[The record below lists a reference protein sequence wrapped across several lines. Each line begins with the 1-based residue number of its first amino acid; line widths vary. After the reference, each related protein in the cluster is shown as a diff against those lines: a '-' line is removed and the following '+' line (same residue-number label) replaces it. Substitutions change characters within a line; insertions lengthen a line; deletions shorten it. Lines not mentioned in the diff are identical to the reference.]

1 MYQSRKQKQPVN
13 LKQQKQNNMGYNDEW
28 MQRLAQ
34 QEKEREEQLQQL
46 KLEQQLKFKQMTKLI
61 GSAIL
66 GLFLMIFL
74 FKSCERIDAGHV
86 GVKVNL
92 YGDNKGVSDVTEVT
106 GVVFFNPITHSIYE
120 FPTFIQHKEYT
131 GENAFIVNSK
141 DGSEFHISPI
151 INYSVQRE
159 KVPTIFAKYRRSLGE
174 IEDGFLKTNIYD
186 AFRMTANA
194 YTAEELISN
203 RQLFETKV
211 RQTLDASLLKEGFVI
226 NQLTSNLVYPE
237 TFKHAIEAK
246 NNAVQSALTA
256 ENRVKQAEAE
266 AKIKVAT
273 AEGNAQAML
282 TSAKAEAEANRMKQ
296 QTLTP
301 LLLQLEYIN
310 KWDGKLP
317 VYGTVPQMF
326 KNIQ

>member
-1 MYQSRKQKQPVN
+1 MAYDSDDYLDLWRKRQSEIEEQEKQKE
-13 LKQQKQNNMGYNDEW
+13 L
-28 MQRLAQ
+28 
-34 QEKEREEQLQQL
+34 EK
-46 KLEQQLKFKQMTKLI
+46 QLKFKQMTKLA
-61 GSAIL
+61 GFGVLA
-66 GLFLMIFL
+66 LFAMVFL

-106 GVVFFNPITHSIYE
+106 GMVFYNPITHNIYE

-131 GENAFIVNSK
+131 GENSFVVNSK
-141 DGSEFHISPI
+141 DGSEFHVSPI

-159 KVPTIFAKYRRSLGE
+159 KVPTIFAKYRRSLE
-174 IEDGFLKTNIYD
+174 QIEEGFLKTAVFD
-186 AFRMTANA
+186 AFRLATNK
-194 YTAEELISN
+194 YTADELISN
-203 RQLFETKV
+203 RAQFEVEV
-211 RQTLDASLLKEGFVI
+211 RKLLESQLLKEGFVV
-226 NQLTSNLVYPE
+226 NQFTSNLIYPE
-237 TFKHAIEAK
+237 SFKEAINAK
-246 NNAVQSALTA
+246 NNAVQAALRAENEVKTA
-256 ENRVKQAEAE
+256 EAQ

>member
-1 MYQSRKQKQPVN
+1 
-13 LKQQKQNNMGYNDEW
+13 MGYYDGW
-28 MQRLAQ
+28 T
-34 QEKEREEQLQQL
+34 ERQAKIEEERQQL
-46 KLEQQLKFKQMTKLI
+46 KLEEQLKIKKMIKLSTAGVI
-61 GSAIL
+61 
-66 GLFLMIFL
+66 GLFALLFL

-92 YGDNKGVSDVTEVT
+92 YGDNKGVADVTEVT
-106 GVVFFNPITHSIYE
+106 GMVFFNPITHNIYE
-120 FPTFIQHKEYT
+120 FPTYIQHKEYT
-131 GENAFIVNSK
+131 GDNAFIVNSK

-151 INYSVQRE
+151 VNYSVQRE
-159 KVPTIFAKYRRSLGE
+159 KVPYIFAKYRRTLES

-203 RQLFETKV
+203 RQLFENKV
-211 RQTLDASLLKEGFVI
+211 RQTLDSTLIKEGFVI

-237 TFKHAIEAK
+237 TFKKAIEAK
-246 NNAVQSALTA
+246 NNAVQSALMA
-256 ENRVKQAEAE
+256 ENKVKQAEAE

-296 QTLTP
+296 VTLTP

-317 VYGTVPQMF
+317 VYGQVPQMF

>member
-1 MYQSRKQKQPVN
+1 MESF
-13 LKQQKQNNMGYNDEW
+13 
-28 MQRLAQ
+28 
-34 QEKEREEQLQQL
+34 QERYERIERERQEELAKY
-46 KLEQQLKFKQMTKLI
+46 KLEQQLKIKKMTKLI
-61 GSAIL
+61 GGSIL
-66 GLFLMIFL
+66 GLFLMVFL

-106 GVVFFNPITHSIYE
+106 GMVFYNPITHNIYE

-131 GENAFIVNSK
+131 GENSFVVNSK
-141 DGSEFHISPI
+141 DGSEFHVAPI

-159 KVPTIFAKYRRSLGE
+159 KVPAIFSKYRRSLDQ
-174 IEDGFLKTNIYD
+174 IEEGFLKTAVFD
-186 AFRMTANA
+186 AFRLATNV
-194 YTAEELISN
+194 YTADELISN
-203 RQLFETKV
+203 RQKFEVEV
-211 RQTLDASLLKEGFVI
+211 RKILEGQLLKEGFVV
-226 NQLTSNLVYPE
+226 NQFTSNLVYPE
-237 TFKHAIEAK
+237 TFKQAIEAK
-246 NNAVQSALTA
+246 NNAVQAALRAENEVKTA
-256 ENRVKQAEAE
+256 EAQ